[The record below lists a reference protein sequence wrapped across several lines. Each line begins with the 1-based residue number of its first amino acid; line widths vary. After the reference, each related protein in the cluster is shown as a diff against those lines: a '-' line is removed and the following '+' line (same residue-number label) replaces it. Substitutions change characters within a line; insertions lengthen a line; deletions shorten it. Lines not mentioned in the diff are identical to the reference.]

1 LALHLTYSVVLAFPT
16 TGLTPDPEMVPRIRT
31 LFSNGDSEELCN
43 MMTVLGSL
51 CETESEAHLK
61 QQCQDTVTYAG
72 RKLKTMEANTN
83 CSALVNLKDA
93 SETTVTHDVED
104 HTVVVEEDEV
114 TSDRVVDN
122 NAEENP
128 PEKTENNLDEF
139 MGEEKEINE
148 RDTSADM
155 AVLGKRM
162 DYSDEATSDFRTSYK
177 TAEEDGARSKK
188 KIILY
193 SVFSGLG
200 VITGIALIV
209 VAGVF
214 GTRACIRTFKNKRQE
229 NSSAPEGSTTEVEE
243 EVTESCEGYTS
254 YNPNRHVSSME
265 NGIANGLYVNRHA

>member
-1 LALHLTYSVVLAFPT
+1 MALHLTYSVVLAFPT
-16 TGLTPDPEMVPRIRT
+16 TGLTPDPQMLPRIRT

-51 CETESEAHLK
+51 CERESEAHLK

-93 SETTVTHDVED
+93 NETTVTHEVKD
-104 HTVVVEEDEV
+104 HTVVVEEDEL

-139 MGEEKEINE
+139 LGEEKEINE

>member
-16 TGLTPDPEMVPRIRT
+16 TGLTPDPQMVPRIRT

-51 CETESEAHLK
+51 CERESEAHLK